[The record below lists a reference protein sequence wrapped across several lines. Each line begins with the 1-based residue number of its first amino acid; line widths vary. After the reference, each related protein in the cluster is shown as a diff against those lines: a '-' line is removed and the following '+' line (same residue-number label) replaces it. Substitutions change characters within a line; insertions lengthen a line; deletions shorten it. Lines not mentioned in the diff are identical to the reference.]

1 MEIDAKKFWARFDEL
16 KQEKG
21 LTILKICE
29 LDPSLV
35 YKTITQQRTREIL
48 PNIGALVSIAEVFN
62 VTVDFLVTG
71 KDSDNPF
78 LSMLKENKTVY
89 DLTFRLSSCSAEKL
103 HCVNSLLDTW
113 GIDREPGESPR
124 LGRVLA

>member
-71 KDSDNPF
+71 KDSDNPV

-113 GIDREPGESPR
+113 GIDRVPGESQR